1 MVAYRFER
9 SGWEV
14 CFLGSN
20 VPRSDLALSLQE
32 LEPKV
37 LALSVTLG
45 LHLRGA
51 AAIVASAHALEPR
64 VPVLVGGPAFH
75 FDPELWRTIG
85 ADAVAPDAV
94 TAETI
99 ARDLVGA

>member
-1 MVAYRFER
+1 
-9 SGWEV
+9 
-14 CFLGSN
+14 
-20 VPRSDLALSLQE
+20 
-32 LEPKV
+32 V

-64 VPVLVGGPAFH
+64 VPVLVGGPAFR
-75 FDPELWRTIG
+75 FDPALWRTIG
-85 ADAVAPDAV
+85 ADALALDAV
-94 TAETI
+94 SAETI